1 MFFRDDGMTKGLIS
15 RCGRGVDGIVETLR
29 GITLRDRKRILSLRH
44 NGKGQDSQA
53 DYRMHPR
60 HGNLL

>member
-1 MFFRDDGMTKGLIS
+1 MTKGLIF
-15 RCGRGVDGIVETLR
+15 RCRRGVDGIVESLR

-53 DYRMHPR
+53 DYRMQPT